1 MRRAVATTLAVLA
14 AAGCR
19 VSPRPPAQ
27 PVLEDL
33 PAGRWRVVARH
44 RDRVL
49 LAADR
54 EIARGVRRREPP
66 HTDRRDVPP
75 EREVP
80 TLIFERGR
88 VRPGP
93 PARYDPRLLPG
104 APPRRDTLRVHS
116 VPFAG
121 RTVVFAQSGNVAHH
135 PLGAPELGRHVVEAA
150 NRLWLLDE
158 RGIRRLTADTV
169 REFRRAEL
177 QAMTREGVSILY
189 WASWPL
195 WSPDGSRIAYV
206 TNRSHL
212 RAGTRGQEIWLLDLA
227 TGREWPLLSEPGNVS
242 FVPHGWL
249 GEEFVY
255 GDSRPGGLSAV
266 NTRTGRRRFIALAA
280 FLGVDPA
287 HRQLAYMEQRGDSI
301 ETRRVRVVTGDRTID
316 VPPAPPGFAY
326 AHATAVFSPEGRRV
340 LLEAST
346 RGGESHVLL
355 LVELDVQRVEE
366 LLRWSIGPGRSYHS
380 GWPAWL
386 DRSTILVRLIEY
398 GTGRESSHLLRLPD

>member
-1 MRRAVATTLAVLA
+1 MRRAVAAALAVLA

-19 VSPRPPAQ
+19 VNPRPPAQ

-44 RDRVL
+44 RDQVL

-54 EIARGVRRREPP
+54 EIARGVRRRDDPRRGRAEPFG
-66 HTDRRDVPP
+66 P
-75 EREVP
+75 ELEVP

-93 PARYDPRLLPG
+93 TARHDPRPLVG
-104 APPRRDTLRVHS
+104 APPRDTLMLHS

-121 RTVVFAQSGNVAHH
+121 RTVVFAQTGNAPH
-135 PLGAPELGRHVVEAA
+135 PVGAPGEPGRYVLEVAD
-150 NRLWLLDE
+150 RLWLLDE

-169 REFRRAEL
+169 GNFRHAEL
-177 QAMTREGVSILY
+177 QAMTREGESILY

-227 TGREWPLLSEPGNVS
+227 TGREWPLLSEPGGVAFS
-242 FVPHGWL
+242 PYGWL
-249 GEEFVY
+249 GEELVY
-255 GDSRPGGLSAV
+255 TDNRGGGLSAV

-280 FLGVDPA
+280 GLGLDPA
-287 HRQLAYMEQRGDSI
+287 HRRLAYMEQRGDSI
-301 ETRRVRVVTGDRTID
+301 ETRRVRVVTGGRTID

-326 AHATAVFSPEGRRV
+326 THATPVFSPDGRRV

-346 RGGESHVLL
+346 HSGESRVLL
-355 LVELDVQRVEE
+355 LVDLDAGRVQE
-366 LLRWSIGPGRSYHS
+366 LLRWSLGPGRSYHS

-386 DRSTILVRLIEY
+386 DRSTILIRRTEY
-398 GTGRESSHLLRLPD
+398 GTGRESSQLLRLP